1 MARYGLVIDL
11 ERCIGCMTCS
21 IACKV
26 ENGTR
31 PGIFWNIVKDQEF
44 GKYPNVTRI
53 FLPVQC
59 AHCAEPPC
67 VDVCPTGASFKRE
80 DGIVLVD
87 YDKCVGCKYCIEA
100 CPYGA
105 RYYNDEKTGYFGDA
119 LTPNEEISYAKH
131 KLGVVEKCTFC
142 FHLLKEEKQPACVQ
156 GCVGKARYFGDL
168 DDPDSEVSRLIK
180 SDNARQLKKNLGTDP
195 SLYVIIP

>member
-11 ERCIGCMTCS
+11 ERCIGCMTCT

-31 PGIFWNIVKDQEF
+31 PDIFWNIVKDQEF

-67 VDVCPTGASFKRE
+67 VDVCPTGASYKRE

-87 YDKCVGCKYCIEA
+87 YENVWGVGI
-100 CPYGA
+100 
-105 RYYNDEKTGYFGDA
+105 
-119 LTPNEEISYAKH
+119 
-131 KLGVVEKCTFC
+131 
-142 FHLLKEEKQPACVQ
+142 
-156 GCVGKARYFGDL
+156 
-168 DDPDSEVSRLIK
+168 VSRPALMGPVI
-180 SDNARQLKKNLGTDP
+180 LMMKKR
-195 SLYVIIP
+195 VISATC

>member
-1 MARYGLVIDL
+1 MARYGLLIDL
-11 ERCIGCMTCS
+11 KKCIGCMTCT

-44 GKYPNVTRI
+44 GKYPNVSRL

-67 VDVCPTGASFKRE
+67 VEVCPTGASYKRE
-80 DGIVLVD
+80 DGIVLID
-87 YDKCVGCKYCIEA
+87 NDTCVGCKYCIEA
-100 CPYGA
+100 CPYGTRSFNSNGA
-105 RYYNDEKTGYFGDA
+105 GYFGHE
-119 LTPNEEISYAKH
+119 LTSHEEIVYGKH
-131 KLGVVEKCTFC
+131 KVGVAEKCTLC
-142 FHLLKEEKQPACVQ
+142 VHRVDQGKQPACVQ

-168 DDPDSEVSRLIK
+168 DDPESEISRLIK
-180 SDNARQLKKNLGTDP
+180 SKHAQQLKKELGTDP
-195 SLYVIIP
+195 SLYVISP